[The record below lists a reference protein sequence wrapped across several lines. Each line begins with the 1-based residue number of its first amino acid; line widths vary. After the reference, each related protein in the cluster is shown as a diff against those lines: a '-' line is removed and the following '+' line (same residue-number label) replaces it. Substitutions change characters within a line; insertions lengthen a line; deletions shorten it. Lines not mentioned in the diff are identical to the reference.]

1 MYMVPVREPLF
12 PLGSRKIRKKVPLQ
26 LRIDYHILVVCFRIY
41 DLWINKSMVEIANAG
56 TLRELTLRVR
66 TLIFMLSLAI
76 EWRESSGKYVPT
88 LQSNI
93 FVTGN
98 VKINEQDKSIG
109 TGSLY
114 V

>member
-1 MYMVPVREPLF
+1 MVPVREPLF

-66 TLIFMLSLAI
+66 TLTSTLVKNAFAVVVISFQN
-76 EWRESSGKYVPT
+76 YV
-88 LQSNI
+88 I
-93 FVTGN
+93 H
-98 VKINEQDKSIG
+98 
-109 TGSLY
+109 Y
-114 V
+114 H

>member
-1 MYMVPVREPLF
+1 M
-12 PLGSRKIRKKVPLQ
+12 G
-26 LRIDYHILVVCFRIY
+26 VVIGYQQEEF
-41 DLWINKSMVEIANAG
+41 N
-56 TLRELTLRVR
+56 
-66 TLIFMLSLAI
+66 FMLSLAI

-88 LQSNI
+88 LESNI